1 MLSIQGRC
9 RVDPRTKDLVQRIL
23 PNEIAVV
30 NHIDLDEIAAES
42 LLRKRIKALVN
53 AAPSLS
59 GRYPAL
65 GTAKLLSSGIPIIDM
80 VDPKIMELEEGTV
93 VEITDNKIRT
103 PQQVFTGRRLDK
115 QKLSRELALAEKNF
129 EFQLE
134 SFALNTFDYAL
145 KEMTSIF
152 SPLALPPLKLSM
164 KGKHVLIVVRGR
176 DYKEDLQAIAP
187 YIKET
192 QPVLMGVDG
201 GADALIEEGYRPDII
216 LGDMDSVSDKA
227 LKLAK
232 EIIVHAYPDGLAPG
246 AERIEKLHL
255 SYHKLPAPGT
265 SEDVAMLLAYE
276 SGAELIVAL
285 GTHTNP
291 VDFLNKG
298 REGMASTFLVRLKVG
313 TVLVDAKGVN
323 KLYRQKLKGT
333 YVAKLIAAALLP
345 VTVIALIHPGLYQII
360 RLLWIRIRFVFGF

>member
-1 MLSIQGRC
+1 MIIQGRC
-9 RVDPRTKDLVQRIL
+9 RVDLRTKDLVQRIL
-23 PNEIAVV
+23 PHEIAVV

-42 LLRKRIKALVN
+42 LLQKRIKALVN

-65 GTAKLLSSGIPIIDM
+65 GTAKLLSAGIPIVDM
-80 VDPKIMELEEGTV
+80 VGPAIMELKEGTFI
-93 VEITDNKIRT
+93 EIVGSEVRT
-103 PQQVFTGRRLDK
+103 PQQIYPGRRLDK
-115 QKLSRELALAEKNF
+115 EELARELASAEKNLAA
-129 EFQLE
+129 QLE
-134 SFALNTFDYAL
+134 AFALNTFDYAL
-145 KEMTSIF
+145 KEMNLIF
-152 SPLALPPLKLSM
+152 SPLALPPLTVSM

-176 DYKEDLQAIAP
+176 DYKDDLQAIAP

-192 QPVLMGVDG
+192 GPVLIGVDG

-216 LGDMDSVSDKA
+216 LGDMDSVTDNA
-227 LKLAK
+227 LKCAG
-232 EIIVHAYPDGLAPG
+232 EIIVHAYPNGFAPG
-246 AERIEKLHL
+246 EERVKKLNL
-255 SYHKLPAPGT
+255 AFHKLPAPGT
-265 SEDVAMLLAYE
+265 SEDVAMLLAFE

-298 REGMASTFLVRLKVG
+298 REGMASTFLARLKVG
-313 TVLVDAKGVN
+313 SILIDAKGVN

-345 VTVIALIHPGLYQII
+345 ATVIAVIHPGLYQII
-360 RLLWIRIRFVFGF
+360 RLLWMRMRIVLGF